1 MSNTTRAPSTRKTVP
16 GMGRIFQRGQTFWIA
31 YYRHGKEHR
40 ESTHSVNEND
50 AMKLL
55 KKRYGEIASRRF
67 VGPQEERVMF
77 EDLVKGIERD
87 YELRGLRSAR
97 AAKGRMMHL
106 KKAFAGMRALDITPD
121 RVRDYQAHR
130 RKEKA
135 APATVNRET
144 SHLAR
149 AFRIA
154 VKSCLLT
161 VVPPFPNRL
170 EESAP
175 RQGFFEHAEYLAVRE
190 HLTPAVYQDI
200 LDFAYYSGWRRGEV
214 IGLSWR
220 EIDMAGSVIRLD
232 PERSKTRTGRLLP
245 MSQPLKEVLQRRVA
259 ARRLD
264 CLMVFHHDGD
274 EDMNDWWKA
283 WKAAC
288 KLAGLPGKKLHDCR
302 RTAARNMIR
311 SGTPERVA
319 MQLTG
324 HKTRSVFDRYNIVSE
339 SDLRAGVERL
349 AAYVKKLPKETI
361 VEPLKKAGKARG

>member
-1 MSNTTRAPSTRKTVP
+1 MGNTTRAPNERKNLP
-16 GMGRIFQRGQTFWIA
+16 GMGRIFRRGQTYWIA
-31 YYRHGKEHR
+31 YYRYGKEHR
-40 ESTHSVNEND
+40 ESAHSVNEND
-50 AMKLL
+50 ATKLL

-87 YELRGLRSAR
+87 YKVRGLRSTR
-97 AAKGRMMHL
+97 AAAGRMLHL

-121 RVRDYQAHR
+121 RIRSYQAHR
-130 RKEKA
+130 LDEKA
-135 APATVNRET
+135 SPATINRET

-154 VKSCLLT
+154 VKSGLLS
-161 VVPPFPNRL
+161 VVPPFPDRL

-190 HLTPAVYQDI
+190 PLTPAVYQDV
-200 LDFAYYSGWRRGEV
+200 LDFAYYSGWRRSE
-214 IGLSWR
+214 ITGLTWR

-232 PERSKTRTGRLLP
+232 PERSKTKTGRLLP
-245 MSQPLKEVLQRRVA
+245 MSQPLKEVLKRRLTE
-259 ARRLD
+259 RRLD
-264 CLMVFHHDGD
+264 QALVFHRDG
-274 EDMNDWWKA
+274 EPLIDWRKA
-283 WKAAC
+283 WEAAC
-288 KLAGLPGKKLHDCR
+288 KAAGLPGKRLHDCR
-302 RTAARNMIR
+302 RTAARNLIR

-339 SDLRAGVERL
+339 SDLRAGVDRL

-361 VEPLKKAGKARG
+361 VEPLNKAGKARG

>member
-1 MSNTTRAPSTRKTVP
+1 VCGPRGVAVVAIRRHPDSHNLFCLASHHHVHRRSRTR
-16 GMGRIFQRGQTFWIA
+16 G
-31 YYRHGKEHR
+31 
-40 ESTHSVNEND
+40 
-50 AMKLL
+50 
-55 KKRYGEIASRRF
+55 SR
-67 VGPQEERVMF
+67 
-77 EDLVKGIERD
+77 
-87 YELRGLRSAR
+87 AN
-97 AAKGRMMHL
+97 
-106 KKAFAGMRALDITPD
+106 
-121 RVRDYQAHR
+121 RVRDYQAQR

-135 APATVNRET
+135 SPATVNRET

-154 VKSCLLT
+154 VKSGLLT

-175 RQGFFEHAEYLAVRE
+175 RQGFFEHAEYLAVRQ
-190 HLTPAVYQDI
+190 HLTPAVYQDV

-214 IGLSWR
+214 TGLTWR

-232 PERSKTRTGRLLP
+232 PDRSKTRTGRLLP

-264 CLMVFHHDGD
+264 CVMVFHRDGEELVD
-274 EDMNDWWKA
+274 FRKA
-283 WKAAC
+283 WAGAC
-288 KLAGLPGKKLHDCR
+288 KLAGLPGKRLHDCR
-302 RTAARNMIR
+302 RTAARNLIR

-339 SDLRAGVERL
+339 TDLRAGVDRL
-349 AAYVKKLPKETI
+349 AAYVKKLPKETNRGAA
-361 VEPLKKAGKARG
+361 ETGGERARVKVTRTKSGQSRKRRR